1 MNLPLKKGGLKIQ
14 GSPDKG
20 QVTLKA
26 SFEAGK
32 LIADAKKLKR
42 KILMGQDAIE
52 VSFMKKF
59 WEVLKLGFWGR
70 NQSEL
75 EDTVSTGNLGF

>member
-1 MNLPLKKGGLKIQ
+1 MEVPLKKGGLKIQ

-20 QVTLKA
+20 QITLKA

-42 KILMGQDAIE
+42 KILMNQEEIE
-52 VSFMKKF
+52 VSWMKKF
-59 WEVLKLGFWGR
+59 YNFFKGEF
-70 NQSEL
+70 
-75 EDTVSTGNLGF
+75 

>member
-1 MNLPLKKGGLKIQ
+1 MTYSEAVKSPRSLNLQLKKGGLKIQ

-32 LIADAKKLKR
+32 LISEAKKLKR
-42 KILMGQDAIE
+42 KVLMDKEVIE
-52 VSFMKKF
+52 VSTRMNFDVQNF
-59 WEVLKLGFWGR
+59 
-70 NQSEL
+70 
-75 EDTVSTGNLGF
+75 